1 VRLAAG
7 ATAAGIIAL
16 LFAPTVWSAV
26 SVRDGGGGGL
36 PAAGPAQRGGFGFP
50 GGFTGG
56 GNPGGGVPPD
66 AGQQS
71 DSTLLSYL
79 EANRGNAKFLVA
91 VPSSMSADS
100 IIISTGEPVM
110 AMGGFSGSDPILTAE
125 SVAQLVQDGTVRF
138 FLLGGGGPG
147 GGFGGQQSAT
157 QWVTSSCTAVPSSA
171 YQSSTTTRGG
181 FGFGRDELY
190 DCASATTNG

>member
-1 VRLAAG
+1 V
-7 ATAAGIIAL
+7 
-16 LFAPTVWSAV
+16 
-26 SVRDGGGGGL
+26 
-36 PAAGPAQRGGFGFP
+36 QQGGFGFP
-50 GGFTGG
+50 GGGNQRGG
-56 GNPGGGVPPD
+56 APPD
-66 AGQQS
+66 AGQQNNGA
-71 DSTLLSYL
+71 LLSYL

-147 GGFGGQQSAT
+147 GGSGGQQSAI
-157 QWVTSSCTAVPSSA
+157 QWVTSNCTAVPSSA
-171 YQSSTTTRGG
+171 YESSTTTRGG
-181 FGFGRDELY
+181 FGFGGSELY
-190 DCASATTNG
+190 DCASATSNG